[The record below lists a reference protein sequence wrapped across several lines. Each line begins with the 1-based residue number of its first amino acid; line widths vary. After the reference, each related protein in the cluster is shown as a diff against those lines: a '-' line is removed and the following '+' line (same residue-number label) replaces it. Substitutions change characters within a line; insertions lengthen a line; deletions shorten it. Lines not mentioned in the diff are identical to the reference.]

1 MNTDRLR
8 GLMGLSVRA
17 GQAVFGED
25 GCLKTL
31 RAGQCGVLLLDRGIS
46 PAAADRYRGICE
58 RQGIPL
64 AVLPED
70 LLEDATGRPGR
81 AMAVKAGSLAES
93 IKGCL
98 QAIQ

>member
-17 GQAVFGED
+17 GQAVFGEE

-31 RAGQCGVLLLDRGIS
+31 RAGQCGVLLLDGGIS
-46 PAAADRYRGICE
+46 PAAEEKYRGICE

-64 AVLPED
+64 ARLPED

-81 AMAVKAGSLAES
+81 AMAVKEGSLAES
-93 IKGCL
+93 IKSCL
-98 QAIQ
+98 QTA